1 MELIGMFARRVWLR
15 QHKFDISLSRID
27 YRSLSRLVVEFT
39 RFSVSPACPPSLM
52 TATSIF
58 WVIFWSRGNTL
69 AIALAH
75 TNGDCEIQG
84 TRFMQRA
91 SSRPTFGGNA
101 SFNWTRNYS
110 ARLDFRRSQNSLQS
124 AKRKKLFPLVDDDS
138 TLRDLSNFA
147 VPSFAK
153 SHHLV
158 NCFIRLIKI
167 SFDIVHKLR
176 KLLSFL
182 SSEKSRRSDSEKHLK
197 LTESEAS
204 KRKRLIA

>member
-1 MELIGMFARRVWLR
+1 MFGCVNINLIFHSPESIIGRYRDGRGIYPLLGIARLPAITYDS
-15 QHKFDISLSRID
+15 HINFLSHF
-27 YRSLSRLVVEFT
+27 LVSREHT
-39 RFSVSPACPPSLM
+39 RC
-52 TATSIF
+52 
-58 WVIFWSRGNTL
+58 RTL
-69 AIALAH
+69 ACKISIAKFKPRDLCNALH
-75 TNGDCEIQG
+75 HDPRSGETPALIERAIIPPDWTLLDPKIHFSLRNAKK
-84 TRFMQRA
+84 RF
-91 SSRPTFGGNA
+91 F
-101 SFNWTRNYS
+101 
-110 ARLDFRRSQNSLQS
+110 LL
-124 AKRKKLFPLVDDDS
+124 DDD
-138 TLRDLSNFA
+138 TLHELSNFV

-158 NCFIRLIKI
+158 NCSIRLIKI